1 MRQTDQPLPTSDHFQ
16 LEPVA
21 KGVYAA
27 LSIKGGGASS
37 NAGIV
42 DLGDRTLIFDTFETP
57 RAAADLA
64 SAAEELTGHPVTYVV
79 NSHAHAD
86 HWLGNQVFAPH
97 VSIVATHATR
107 EQMGEVAQNMQKLAQ
122 DPSELQEYIQQDQ
135 ARLAASDDERERAT
149 LEHSIA
155 RWYHVLAGLPTLKP
169 RLPNH
174 TFAGK
179 LTFYGSERKAELL
192 ATGHGHT
199 PGDCLLVL
207 PEEKVAFTGDLAFF
221 GRQPFMAHCD
231 PEGWVAQLEAL
242 ERSTIETFV
251 PGHGPLGDKG
261 DIALQK
267 RYLVTLQAWVARA
280 VEAGQAV
287 EDLLQ
292 QPLPAP
298 FDAWSL
304 DGLPKEINVRLLYQ
318 RASGQDAD

>member
-1 MRQTDQPLPTSDHFQ
+1 MHQIDQPLPTSDHFR

-21 KGVYAA
+21 EGVYAA
-27 LSIKGGGASS
+27 LAIEGGGASS

-64 SAAEELTGHPVTYVV
+64 TAAEQLTGRPATYVV

-86 HWLGNQVFAPH
+86 HWLGNQAFPPH
-97 VSIVATHATR
+97 VSIVATHTTR
-107 EQMGEVAQNMQKLAQ
+107 EQMQEVAQNMQKLAK
-122 DPSELQEYIQQDQ
+122 DPSELQTYVQQDQ
-135 ARLAASDDERERAT
+135 ARLAATDDERERTA
-149 LEHSIA
+149 LELSIA
-155 RWYHVLAGLPTLKP
+155 RWRHVLAGLPTLAP

-179 LTFYGSERKAELL
+179 LTFYGSGRRAELL
-192 ATGHGHT
+192 APGHGHT
-199 PGDCLLVL
+199 PGDCLLTL

-231 PEGWVAQLEAL
+231 PDGWVVQLEAL
-242 ERSTIETFV
+242 ERSAIETFV

-267 RYLVTLQAWVARA
+267 RYLTTLKALIAQA
-280 VEAGQAV
+280 VEAGQTI

-292 QPLPAP
+292 QPLTAP
-298 FDAWSL
+298 FDAWSP
-304 DGLPKEINVRLLYQ
+304 DGRPKEINVRFLYQ
-318 RASGQDAD
+318 RASGQNAG